1 MVLASESER
10 KTSFGLPGYLN
21 VEGRLTLNDPGK
33 KWKGTRANAA
43 PLRSHDNGTG
53 MYGILCGCA
62 SGGMTWATQYHDGP
76 SPRALR
82 TLVSCQVP
90 HHRLPSSDCTSVSC
104 VTAEPTTLCLQRND
118 FPFLNG
124 SQVSPLATRHPLNR
138 YRVDVKS
145 WQGCCVLAP
154 DGRRMLRY
162 KCLHYHPKSPIVL
175 T

>member
-1 MVLASESER
+1 
-10 KTSFGLPGYLN
+10 
-21 VEGRLTLNDPGK
+21 
-33 KWKGTRANAA
+33 
-43 PLRSHDNGTG
+43 
-53 MYGILCGCA
+53 
-62 SGGMTWATQYHDGP
+62 MTWATQYHDGL

-90 HHRLPSSDCTSVSC
+90 HHRLPFSDCTSVSC

-124 SQVSPLATRHPLNR
+124 SQVSPLVTRHPLNR

-162 KCLHYHPKSPIVL
+162 TMPLLSSQIPNSLNLKLDVIQFQLVSFSCTQASDPLGRIKGERRPHTTRQDTTP
-175 T
+175 